1 MDDSGVVT
9 PDGCAVEV
17 YLHLPANG
25 EPDLIDRVVPAGSR
39 ILELGCGT
47 GRLANV
53 LAARGHDVVGVD
65 ESAAMLSHLHGVTPV
80 CARIEGLRLGHAFD
94 AVVLAAHL
102 LSTVDPEQRQRF
114 LHTCER
120 NLAPDGILIAQWF
133 PPSWFDGL
141 VRAGRRS
148 GTLGAVHGTIEV
160 VRDDG
165 EVLSARTVYEMA
177 DRVWTQDFQAHRL
190 TEERLS
196 AELDVVGLSLVRWI
210 DDARGWFAAGRRRPG
225 PASICGP
232 LLGP

>member
-17 YLHLPANG
+17 YLHLPENG
-25 EPDLIDRVVPAGSR
+25 EPDLIDRVVPVGSR

-65 ESAAMLSHLHGVTPV
+65 ESAAMISHLQGVTPV
-80 CARIEGLRLGHAFD
+80 CARIERLHLGRTFD

-102 LSTVDPEQRQRF
+102 LSTVDLEQRRLF
-114 LHTCER
+114 LNTCER
-120 NLAPDGILIAQWF
+120 HLARDGILVAQWF

-148 GTLGAVHGTIEV
+148 GTLGAVRGTLEV

-165 EVLSARTVYEMA
+165 EVLSARTVYEMG
-177 DRVWTQDFQAHRL
+177 DRSWSQVFQAHRV
-190 TEERLS
+190 TEDRLG
-196 AELDVVGLSLVRWI
+196 AELIAAGLSLDRWL
-210 DDARGWFAAGRRRPG
+210 DDAHGWFAAARRRSG
-225 PASICGP
+225 PASLP
-232 LLGP
+232 